1 MKPRAFGILATFVLL
16 LTGFSYLYR
25 TPVFLIRLPDS
36 QPHVFFLERV
46 SPGDE
51 IVLTYRHSVEKTLVK
66 GIFRVSNTPSLQAK
80 ETWMTSV
87 GTGLPNTFLERT
99 RIRGEWLVVD
109 EGLKDIE
116 NFRFFVS
123 SVNDTRM
130 ETPSGNLNLAGL
142 PSGTIIAPDVENLR
156 LLTYTGYW
164 LISIIHHQL
173 LHHRKKRDEQ
183 N

>member
-1 MKPRAFGILATFVLL
+1 MKPRAFGILAAFTLL

-25 TPVFLIRLPDS
+25 MPVFLIRLPDS
-36 QPHVFFLERV
+36 HPHVFFLERV

-87 GTGLPNTFLERT
+87 GTGLPNTFSERT
-99 RIRGEWLVVD
+99 QIRGEWLVVD
-109 EGLKDIE
+109 EGLKEIE

-123 SVNDTRM
+123 SVNETRM
-130 ETPSGNLNLAGL
+130 DTPSGGPNLAAL
-142 PSGTIIAPDVENLR
+142 PSGTIIAPTVENMR
-156 LLTYTGYW
+156 LSTYGGYW
-164 LISIIHHQL
+164 LCSIITCFG
-173 LHHRKKRDEQ
+173 DVE
-183 N
+183 

>member
-1 MKPRAFGILATFVLL
+1 MKPRVVGILAGFVLL
-16 LTGFSYLYR
+16 LTGFSYVYR
-25 TPVFLIRLPDS
+25 MPVFLIRLPDS
-36 QPHVFFLERV
+36 PLPVFFLERV

-66 GIFRVSNTPSLQAK
+66 GIFLVSNTPSLQAK

-87 GTGLPNTFLERT
+87 GTGLPNTFLDRT
-99 RIRGEWLVVD
+99 RMRGEWLVVD

-116 NFRFFVS
+116 DFRFFVS

-130 ETPSGNLNLAGL
+130 DTPSGGPNLSAL

-164 LISIIHHQL
+164 LLSIIHRL
-173 LHHRKKRDEQ
+173 GDVE
-183 N
+183 